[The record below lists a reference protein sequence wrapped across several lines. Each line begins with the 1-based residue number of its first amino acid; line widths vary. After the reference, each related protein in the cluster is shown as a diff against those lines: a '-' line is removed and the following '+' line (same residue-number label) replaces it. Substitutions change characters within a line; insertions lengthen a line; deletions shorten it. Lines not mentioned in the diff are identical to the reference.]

1 MEGVTQRIESRFVLP
16 MNTVMQMGSGR
27 AKLPAP
33 FGGYLILNTFRF
45 RAHGNENWE
54 FDELGYMT
62 RREAS
67 INDIPIQES
76 ERVIAIDGPP
86 QTKDNPKWT

>member
-62 RREAS
+62 RRE
-67 INDIPIQES
+67 
-76 ERVIAIDGPP
+76 GPHSLLKSCAEKLR
-86 QTKDNPKWT
+86 Q